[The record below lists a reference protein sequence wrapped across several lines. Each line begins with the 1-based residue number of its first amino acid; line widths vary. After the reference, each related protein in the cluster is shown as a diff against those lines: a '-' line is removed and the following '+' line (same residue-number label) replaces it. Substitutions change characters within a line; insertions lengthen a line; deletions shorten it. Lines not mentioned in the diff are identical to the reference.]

1 MKAEKHLGEYIR
13 EKRESLRIP
22 QTAVAYKLGMSQPA
36 YSKIERGE
44 TELKASQLY
53 KIAAYLGVSVYDLLP
68 ESLASDVTGDYLLA
82 PIVHHLRQWWT
93 KRTTNPISNK
103 EA

>member
-1 MKAEKHLGEYIR
+1 MKVEKHLGEYIR
-13 EKRESLRIP
+13 EKREALRIP

-68 ESLASDVTGDYLLA
+68 ESLASNVTGDYLLA
-82 PIVHHLRQWWT
+82 PLVHYIRQWWT
-93 KRTTNPISNK
+93 QQFIKPINNK